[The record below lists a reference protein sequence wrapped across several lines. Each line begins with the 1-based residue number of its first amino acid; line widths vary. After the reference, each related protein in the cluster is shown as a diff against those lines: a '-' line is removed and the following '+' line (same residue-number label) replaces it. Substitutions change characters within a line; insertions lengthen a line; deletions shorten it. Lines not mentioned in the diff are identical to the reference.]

1 MNLFT
6 RKEILMMR
14 QYVVKKKAEMLKESQ
29 GTDRL
34 EYEVLNKRIE
44 SLNNVYRSISKNNYY
59 K

>member
-6 RKEILMMR
+6 RKEIFMMR
-14 QYVVKKKAEMLKESQ
+14 QYVEKKRVEILKESQ

-34 EYEVLNKRIE
+34 EDEVLNKRIE
-44 SLNNVYRSISKNNYY
+44 SLNNIYRSISKNNYY

>member
-6 RKEILMMR
+6 RKEIFMMR
-14 QYVVKKKAEMLKESQ
+14 QYVEKKKVEILKESQ

-34 EYEVLNKRIE
+34 EDGVLNKRIE
-44 SLNNVYRSISKNNYY
+44 SLNNVYRSISKSNYY

>member
-6 RKEILMMR
+6 RKEIFMMR
-14 QYVVKKKAEMLKESQ
+14 QYLEKKKVEMLKESQ

-34 EYEVLNKRIE
+34 EDQVLNKRIG
-44 SLNNVYRSISKNNYY
+44 SLNNAYRIISKNNYY

>member
-6 RKEILMMR
+6 RKEIFMMR
-14 QYVVKKKAEMLKESQ
+14 QYVEKKRVEILKESQ

-34 EYEVLNKRIE
+34 EDEVLNKRIE
-44 SLNNVYRSISKNNYY
+44 SLNNACRIISKNNYY

>member
-14 QYVVKKKAEMLKESQ
+14 QYVEKKKVEILKESQ

-34 EYEVLNKRIE
+34 EDGVLNKRIE

>member
-6 RKEILMMR
+6 RKEIFMMR
-14 QYVVKKKAEMLKESQ
+14 QYVEKKRVEILKESQ

-34 EYEVLNKRIE
+34 EDEVLNKRIE
-44 SLNNVYRSISKNNYY
+44 SLNNIYRSIFKNNYY

>member
-14 QYVVKKKAEMLKESQ
+14 QYVEKKKVEILKESQ

-34 EYEVLNKRIE
+34 EDGVLNKRIE
-44 SLNNVYRSISKNNYY
+44 SLNNVYRSISKINYY

>member
-6 RKEILMMR
+6 RKEIFMMR
-14 QYVVKKKAEMLKESQ
+14 QYVEKKREEILKESQ

-34 EYEVLNKRIE
+34 EDEVLNKRIE
-44 SLNNVYRSISKNNYY
+44 SLNNAYRIISKNNYY

>member
-14 QYVVKKKAEMLKESQ
+14 QYVEKKKVEILKESQ

-34 EYEVLNKRIE
+34 EDGVLNKRIE
-44 SLNNVYRSISKNNYY
+44 SLNNAYRVISKNNYY

>member
-6 RKEILMMR
+6 RKEIFMIR
-14 QYVVKKKAEMLKESQ
+14 QYVEKKKVEILKESQ

-34 EYEVLNKRIE
+34 EDEVLNKRIE
-44 SLNNVYRSISKNNYY
+44 SLNNIYRSIYKNNYY

>member
-14 QYVVKKKAEMLKESQ
+14 QYVEKKKVEILKESQ

-34 EYEVLNKRIE
+34 EDGVLNKRIE
-44 SLNNVYRSISKNNYY
+44 SLNNVYRIISKNNYY

>member
-6 RKEILMMR
+6 RKEIFMIR
-14 QYVVKKKAEMLKESQ
+14 QYVEKKKVEILKESQ

-34 EYEVLNKRIE
+34 EDEVLNKRIE
-44 SLNNVYRSISKNNYY
+44 SLNNIYRSISKNNYY

>member
-6 RKEILMMR
+6 RKEILMIR
-14 QYVVKKKAEMLKESQ
+14 QYVDKKKVEILKESQ

-34 EYEVLNKRIE
+34 ENGVLNKRIE
-44 SLNNVYRSISKNNYY
+44 SLNNIYRSISKNNYY

>member
-6 RKEILMMR
+6 RKEIFMMR
-14 QYVVKKKAEMLKESQ
+14 QYVEKKKVEILKESQ

-34 EYEVLNKRIE
+34 EDQVLNKRIE

>member
-14 QYVVKKKAEMLKESQ
+14 QYVEKKKVEILKESQ

-34 EYEVLNKRIE
+34 ESQVLNKRIE
-44 SLNNVYRSISKNNYY
+44 SLNNVYRIISKNNYY

>member
-6 RKEILMMR
+6 RKEIFMMR
-14 QYVVKKKAEMLKESQ
+14 QYIDKKKVEIMKESK
-29 GTDRL
+29 GTDSL
-34 EYEVLNKRIE
+34 EDQVLNKRIE

>member
-6 RKEILMMR
+6 RKEISMMR
-14 QYVVKKKAEMLKESQ
+14 QYVDKKKVEILKESQ

-34 EYEVLNKRIE
+34 EVEVLNKRIK
-44 SLNNVYRSISKNNYY
+44 SLNNAYRIISKNNYY

>member
-6 RKEILMMR
+6 RKEIVMMR
-14 QYVVKKKAEMLKESQ
+14 QYVEKKRVEILKESQ

-34 EYEVLNKRIE
+34 EDEVLNKRIE
-44 SLNNVYRSISKNNYY
+44 SLNNACRIISKNNYY

>member
-6 RKEILMMR
+6 RKEIFMMR
-14 QYVVKKKAEMLKESQ
+14 QYVEKKKLEILKESQ

-34 EYEVLNKRIE
+34 EDEVLNKRIE
-44 SLNNVYRSISKNNYY
+44 SLNNACRIISK

>member
-14 QYVVKKKAEMLKESQ
+14 QYVEKKKVEILKESQ

-34 EYEVLNKRIE
+34 EDGVLNKRIE
-44 SLNNVYRSISKNNYY
+44 SLNNVYRSISKSNYY

>member
-6 RKEILMMR
+6 RKEIFMMR
-14 QYVVKKKAEMLKESQ
+14 QYIEKKKVEIMKESK

-34 EYEVLNKRIE
+34 ESQVLNKRIE
-44 SLNNVYRSISKNNYY
+44 SLNNVYRIISKSNYY

>member
-6 RKEILMMR
+6 RKEISMMR
-14 QYVVKKKAEMLKESQ
+14 QYVDKKKVEILKESQ

-34 EYEVLNKRIE
+34 EDEVLNKRIE
-44 SLNNVYRSISKNNYY
+44 SLNNACRIISKNNYY

>member
-6 RKEILMMR
+6 RKEIFMMR
-14 QYVVKKKAEMLKESQ
+14 QYLEKKKVEMLKESQ

-34 EYEVLNKRIE
+34 EDQVLNKRIE
-44 SLNNVYRSISKNNYY
+44 SLNNIYRSIFKNNYY

>member
-6 RKEILMMR
+6 RKEIFIMR
-14 QYVVKKKAEMLKESQ
+14 QYVEKKKVEILKESQ

-34 EYEVLNKRIE
+34 EDGVLNKRIE
-44 SLNNVYRSISKNNYY
+44 SLNNVYRSISKSNYY